1 MILLFITCDIV
12 AFNTT
17 NKDTL
22 SSGSKS
28 ESAYNTPSTTC
39 MFLIKLFDII
49 AMICFLLKVL
59 LIMTLDVGLI
69 IFSRHY
75 PLSN

>member
-1 MILLFITCDIV
+1 MILLFIICDIV

-22 SSGSKS
+22 SSGSKP
-28 ESAYNTPSTTC
+28 ECAYNTPPTTC
-39 MFLIKLFDII
+39 MFLKLFDII
-49 AMICFLLKVL
+49 TMICFLLKVL